1 MESKLT
7 RWDWDCKI
15 RHLSTLL
22 STTWHFDEANI
33 CSRLKENVNYF
44 LFSFQPIVDEP
55 NEEEVNPEAVDAPPE
70 VSTVDPDTVQDQS

>member
-1 MESKLT
+1 V
-7 RWDWDCKI
+7 
-15 RHLSTLL
+15 
-22 STTWHFDEANI
+22 ANF

-55 NEEEVNPEAVDAPPE
+55 NEEEVNPEADDAPPE